1 MQPGILSIQV
11 EDESDMFHKFSLL
24 KDHDINYVLP
34 TQIGLNKG
42 EISNERDRIHRRRD
56 DKIT

>member
-1 MQPGILSIQV
+1 MQPDIPSIEV

-34 TQIGLNKG
+34 TQIILNKG
-42 EISNERDRIHRRRD
+42 EISNERDRVHRRRD
-56 DKIT
+56 DKVT